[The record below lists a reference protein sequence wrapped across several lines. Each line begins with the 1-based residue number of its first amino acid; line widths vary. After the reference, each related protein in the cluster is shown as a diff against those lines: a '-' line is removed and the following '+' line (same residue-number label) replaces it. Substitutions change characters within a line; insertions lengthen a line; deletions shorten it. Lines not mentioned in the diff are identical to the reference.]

1 MLAYFFNGILPIFSI
16 GALGFFF
23 GKKGDFD
30 FSMAMAINKFVM
42 LAAVP
47 ALIITFMADVPINK
61 FNFELLGGYF
71 LTEILL
77 YLAAISIARFVFK
90 LAIKEAFLIGATI
103 ALTNHILYVLPIAH
117 QLYSQ
122 EIIVPI
128 ISIITMDGILLFSIS
143 ILIMDVLSS
152 KGKAWTHTLL
162 RILSN
167 PPVLSIIL
175 GLIIS
180 LLQIKLPIGLELFLN
195 SLGNTASPALLFALG
210 IILSQTKFRLNE
222 PIVWVMTAMKLIVH
236 PTLAF
241 FLFTNFIY
249 VSSEDLQ
256 SVILVAAAPCGIMGF
271 MLAINYNV
279 RTEVIALAILYTS
292 IGSLVTLTIAT
303 AV

>member
-1 MLAYFFNGILPIFSI
+1 
-16 GALGFFF
+16 
-23 GKKGDFD
+23 
-30 FSMAMAINKFVM
+30 
-42 LAAVP
+42 
-47 ALIITFMADVPINK
+47 
-61 FNFELLGGYF
+61 
-71 LTEILL
+71 
-77 YLAAISIARFVFK
+77 
-90 LAIKEAFLIGATI
+90 
-103 ALTNHILYVLPIAH
+103 
-117 QLYSQ
+117 
-122 EIIVPI
+122 
-128 ISIITMDGILLFSIS
+128 MDGILLFSIS

-162 RILSN
+162 SILSN

-222 PIVWVMTAMKLIVH
+222 PVVWIMTAMKLIIH

-271 MLAINYNV
+271 MLAMNYNV
-279 RTEVIALAILYTS
+279 RTEFIALAILYTS

-303 AV
+303 GL